1 MFRLGYR
8 LTHTRYLS
16 VYLYS
21 CGTFSRYLLYFWLKI
36 MVLEFLFSLTQ
47 GLLLGL
53 GTCFSYIPAVTVT
66 PGWYDKRRAL
76 AMGIVL
82 SG

>member
-1 MFRLGYR
+1 MCPLS
-8 LTHTRYLS
+8 LAVALS
-16 VYLYS
+16 VRAFYILP
-21 CGTFSRYLLYFWLKI
+21 LI
-36 MVLEFLFSLTQ
+36 MIVTKFISSLTQ

-53 GTCFSYIPAVTVT
+53 GTCLSYIPAVTVT